1 MGGGKGSWLPQAILS
16 AATLGADL
24 EAREPLPPLPPVFRS
39 PSAPPSSFPRGS
51 FPLPHVLY
59 QTDQQ
64 VVSALTEL
72 SKLLPGDLFGEF
84 KSPLLS
90 FSTGL
95 DEHGNIY
102 IGVV

>member
-51 FPLPHVLY
+51 FPLPRALY
-59 QTDQQ
+59 QTDRQA
-64 VVSALTEL
+64 VSALTEL

-102 IGVV
+102 TGVV